1 MTGFLADLLGMLAI
15 LGGYAVAA
23 ISLSVCAMA
32 AWIKWGP
39 K

>member
-15 LGGYAVAA
+15 LGGYAVLS
-23 ISLSVCAMA
+23 IGLSVCAMA

>member
-1 MTGFLADLLGMLAI
+1 MTGFLTDLFGMLAI
-15 LGGYAVAA
+15 LGGYAVA
-23 ISLSVCAMA
+23 STVLSVCAMA